1 MHGLYFYIKF
11 FALRLYC
18 SEDVDLN
25 ISDVQRRS
33 VSFYLLS
40 QDLAERSGLDVG
52 PTFRRYIL
60 KLEDENERV
69 VFKEAYSR
77 AAKYNQ
83 SVYDQRNAAAAD
95 DDDDDDDNDDDDD
108 DDDSEATV
116 DENANAG
123 SSDNSTDGPDGGST
137 SSEAIG
143 SDESDDD
150 SIERRLASIG
160 ESQADNLFSLNRR
173 FA

>member
-1 MHGLYFYIKF
+1 MFFVLYFI
-11 FALRLYC
+11 C
-18 SEDVDLN
+18 SEGVDLDVT
-25 ISDVQRRS
+25 DVQRSS

-52 PTFRRYIL
+52 PTFRRYII
-60 KLEDENERV
+60 KLGDKNERIL
-69 VFKEAYSR
+69 FKEAYAM

-83 SVYDQRNAAAAD
+83 SVYVQRNAAATD
-95 DDDDDDDNDDDDD
+95 DDDDDDD

-116 DENANAG
+116 DENASTDDSSADNAG
-123 SSDNSTDGPDGGST
+123 DGPNEDSASSDATRSDD
-137 SSEAIG
+137 
-143 SDESDDD
+143 SDEE

-160 ESQADNLFSLNRR
+160 ESQADHLFHSNRR